1 MSKPNCWRGVVMR
14 CCALTLVAAVSRTI
28 AASAAGAERKEI
40 TVVSGGRNRSDALVP
55 TWTAL
60 RQGGRSAIANVLP
73 GPSAGVA
80 DGDGQGSR
88 HAQLAVGVVE
98 PLAGRVRIAAPAA
111 ATDRDR
117 RNPEADRHVGIG

>member
-73 GPSAGVA
+73 GPSAGV
-80 DGDGQGSR
+80 GDGNESGHGLPHGLPRPLLSP
-88 HAQLAVGVVE
+88 QLQ
-98 PLAGRVRIAAPAA
+98 PAAPTVMARA
-111 ATDRDR
+111 RAT
-117 RNPEADRHVGIG
+117 PSWPS